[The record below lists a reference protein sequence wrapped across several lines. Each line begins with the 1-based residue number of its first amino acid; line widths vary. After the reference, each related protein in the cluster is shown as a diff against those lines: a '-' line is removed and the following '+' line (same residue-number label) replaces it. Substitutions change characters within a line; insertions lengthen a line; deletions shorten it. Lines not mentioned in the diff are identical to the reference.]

1 MANEQNLIPNSQ
13 RTREELREI
22 TRKGGIASGKARRL
36 KKTREE
42 RMRFIFDLALTNPKI
57 IKNLESLGIDPTDMD
72 NETAMDA
79 RMMLEALKG
88 NVNAWKAMK
97 DEGYGMKVQQT
108 KTEMDLS
115 GEIKG
120 ININVKEYKEKDGT
134 QH

>member
-1 MANEQNLIPNSQ
+1 MANTDNLIPGGHKL
-13 RTREELREI
+13 TLEEQSA
-22 TRKGGIASGKARRL
+22 GGKASVKARRL

-57 IKNLESLGIDPTDMD
+57 IKKLESLGIDTTDMD

-97 DEGYGMKVQQT
+97 DEGYGMKVQKIEQT
-108 KTEMDLS
+108 NIEPPKPLSPRKQKTEQNKA
-115 GEIKG
+115 KG
-120 ININVKEYKEKDGT
+120 GK
-134 QH
+134 